1 MRGSIATVFVLPHA
15 VFQAIGCANRCSRMA
30 GAILAR
36 ISLDRLSREVRIA
49 ENLFYKFD
57 RLGVKVLIVDMPFYD
72 SANRR
77 DVLVRQIR
85 EAIAEDA
92 FTTGRFVLDWR
103 LDPKAGH
110 LRYRRW
116 VRNSAGDPQQKT
128 LIATLDGAIVGFFV
142 VETDSHGRA
151 YWHLTAIASQWRHR
165 GMGKRLWAAIIALHY
180 AEGVQKIE
188 TTISAHNVAVMNL
201 YARYGF
207 KFEKPQMT
215 FHWLRL

>member
-1 MRGSIATVFVLPHA
+1 MTISEARPDQLDSI
-15 VFQAIGCANRCSRMA
+15 
-30 GAILAR
+30 
-36 ISLDRLSREVRIA
+36 
-49 ENLFYKFD
+49 
-57 RLGVKVLIVDMPFYD
+57 
-72 SANRR
+72 
-77 DVLVRQIR
+77 

-207 KFEKPQMT
+207 KFERPQMT